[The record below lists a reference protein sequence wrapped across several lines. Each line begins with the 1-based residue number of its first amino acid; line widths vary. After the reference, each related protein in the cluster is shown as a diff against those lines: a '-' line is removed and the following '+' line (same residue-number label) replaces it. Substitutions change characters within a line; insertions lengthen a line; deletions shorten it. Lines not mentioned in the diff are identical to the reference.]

1 MTRQQLATGHERC
14 FEWGMSVRLV
24 AVALVCSSS
33 FVAACGGDQAAN
45 PPPLIPEAAS
55 ASVNAPSTRPVPAT
69 RTLESKTIG
78 AEGFSPASGPT
89 AAGRPAQG
97 SPANGAWSPTPVN
110 GVMNPSPPAGT
121 PVYGDMNPSPPGR

>member
-1 MTRQQLATGHERC
+1 MPA
-14 FEWGMSVRLV
+14 RLV
-24 AVALVCSSS
+24 AAALLCSPLVA
-33 FVAACGGDQAAN
+33 FVACGGEAST

-55 ASVNAPSTRPVPAT
+55 PSVNQPSTRPVPAT

-78 AEGFSPASGPT
+78 AETFTPSTQPTSASRGT
-89 AAGRPAQG
+89 GTTGQA
-97 SPANGAWSPTPVN
+97 PANAWSPTPVN

>member
-1 MTRQQLATGHERC
+1 
-14 FEWGMSVRLV
+14 MSVRLV
-24 AVALVCSSS
+24 ASAVALFCSSS
-33 FVAACGGDQAAN
+33 FVAGCGGDQAAN

-55 ASVNAPSTRPVPAT
+55 ASVNAPSTRAVPAT
-69 RTLESKTIG
+69 RSLDSKTIG
-78 AEGFSPASGPT
+78 AEGFSPAAPNGTAARASGP
-89 AAGRPAQG
+89 APA